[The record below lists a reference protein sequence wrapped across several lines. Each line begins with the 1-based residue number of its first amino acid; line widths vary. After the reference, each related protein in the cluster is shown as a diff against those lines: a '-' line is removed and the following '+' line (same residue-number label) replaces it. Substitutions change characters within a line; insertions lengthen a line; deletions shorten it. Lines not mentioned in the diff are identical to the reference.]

1 MSEPEPEQMAHKFWD
16 TQPVPRL
23 DEGPIDESNE
33 AVEPDK
39 PQDEIRQD
47 PYPLLK
53 QFEWSEFDVD
63 DEAQMQDVYTL
74 LNENYVEDD
83 DNMFRFD
90 YSPAFLR
97 WALKPP
103 GWKKLWHL
111 CVRVASNKK
120 MVACITAVPVLL
132 NIKGTQKKMV
142 EINFL
147 CVHKKLRSKRLAP
160 VLIKEITR
168 RVHVTDMF
176 QAVYT
181 AGVVLPKPVAQC
193 RYWHRSLRPKKLIEV
208 GFSRLQER
216 MTMSRLIKLL
226 KLPPNPLTPGVRPMV
241 DADVAPVTKLLNEYL
256 GNGEAKFYPIFDE
269 EEVRHWFAPRDEVVC
284 TYVVETEGTVTDFL
298 SFYTLP
304 STVIGN
310 PKHNSLK
317 AAYSFYNV
325 ANTVTIEALMSA
337 QHAGIFT
344 TLSACLLLCP
354 PPNLPIDRRR
364 APLSIPAAR

>member
-1 MSEPEPEQMAHKFWD
+1 
-16 TQPVPRL
+16 
-23 DEGPIDESNE
+23 
-33 AVEPDK
+33 
-39 PQDEIRQD
+39 
-47 PYPLLK
+47 
-53 QFEWSEFDVD
+53 
-63 DEAQMQDVYTL
+63 
-74 LNENYVEDD
+74 
-83 DNMFRFD
+83 
-90 YSPAFLR
+90 
-97 WALKPP
+97 
-103 GWKKLWHL
+103 
-111 CVRVASNKK
+111 
-120 MVACITAVPVLL
+120 
-132 NIKGTQKKMV
+132 
-142 EINFL
+142 
-147 CVHKKLRSKRLAP
+147 
-160 VLIKEITR
+160 
-168 RVHVTDMF
+168 
-176 QAVYT
+176 
-181 AGVVLPKPVAQC
+181 
-193 RYWHRSLRPKKLIEV
+193 
-208 GFSRLQER
+208 
-216 MTMSRLIKLL
+216 
-226 KLPPNPLTPGVRPMV
+226 MV